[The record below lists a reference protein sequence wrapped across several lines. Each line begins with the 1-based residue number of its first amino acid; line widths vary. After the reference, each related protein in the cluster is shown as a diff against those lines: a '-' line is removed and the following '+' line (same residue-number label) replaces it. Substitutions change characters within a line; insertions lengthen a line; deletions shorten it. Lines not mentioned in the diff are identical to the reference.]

1 MGRVVVTEFVSLD
14 GVMEAPGGEPG
25 YAHAGWVAR
34 VPDGGQFAYKLEEIL
49 EAEVHLLG
57 RITYES
63 FADAWPERT
72 DEAGFA
78 AKMNAMP
85 KYVVSSTLRNLEWNN
100 SHLLEGDVIAAVRAL
115 KERID
120 GVILI
125 AGSRTLAQPL
135 LVQGLVDELRMMVF
149 PVVLG
154 SGARLLPDSPDR
166 IELELVETRSW
177 DSGVVLVVYRPAATG
192 GG

>member
-1 MGRVVVTEFVSLD
+1 MGRVVVTELVSLD

-25 YAHAGWVAR
+25 HAHTGWVAR
-34 VPDGGQFAYKLEEIL
+34 VPDGGQFSYTLEEIL

-63 FADAWPERT
+63 FAGAWPERT

-78 AKMNAMP
+78 DKMNAMP
-85 KYVVSSTLRNLEWNN
+85 KHVVSSTLDSLEWNN
-100 SHLLEGDVIAAVRAL
+100 SHVLEGDAIEEVRAL

-120 GVILI
+120 GVILV
-125 AGSRTLAQPL
+125 AGSRTLAHAL
-135 LVQGLVDELRMMVF
+135 LARGLVDELRMMVF

-154 SGARLLPDSPDR
+154 SGARLLPDSPER
-166 IELELVETRSW
+166 MELELVETRSW
-177 DSGVVLVVYRPAATG
+177 ESGVVLVVYRPAATG